1 MLLVAPAQYM
11 SIDVSIHT
19 RPAGTI
25 YIGRFAPG
33 ATARPIHYDMHHFAT
48 KTRGTYIVAPISPRT
63 FQDNIYWEDNS
74 GSFQYEA
81 FALHWNL
88 FYCPRYK
95 IPSTRVP
102 RGYQMVYFD
111 LPFLLSIR
119 PTYITYCEGDAW
131 PRTGDRVG
139 IKRHILLSFGR
150 YVLQIVS
157 LDVLMTQYI
166 EINPRTTFIEK
177 LH

>member
-1 MLLVAPAQYM
+1 
-11 SIDVSIHT
+11 
-19 RPAGTI
+19 
-25 YIGRFAPG
+25 
-33 ATARPIHYDMHHFAT
+33 
-48 KTRGTYIVAPISPRT
+48 
-63 FQDNIYWEDNS
+63 
-74 GSFQYEA
+74 
-81 FALHWNL
+81 
-88 FYCPRYK
+88 
-95 IPSTRVP
+95 
-102 RGYQMVYFD
+102 MVYFD

-166 EINPRTTFIEK
+166 EINPRTTYIEK
-177 LH
+177 LHYEKNVLREDQGHDIYCQMQ